1 MAEPPSHASMVLCK
15 RTRFSLDVIA
25 IYSTIPLRNV
35 KDVLGRYNLYHMRFC
50 ATVFALLDSGRGGV
64 GVYNR
69 LRLKVSATS
78 HMIGL

>member
-1 MAEPPSHASMVLCK
+1 MLANVSANGVHGALQ
-15 RTRFSLDVIA
+15 
-25 IYSTIPLRNV
+25 PLSYAV
-35 KDVLGRYNLYHMRFC
+35 C